1 MIFAIKKAKN
11 VTFIQKDLSHL
22 KYLVKTFLLLRL
34 KKMSVSQNLFHY
46 NGYFKETMVTSSRAD

>member
-11 VTFIQKDLSHL
+11 VTFIQKDLSHI

-34 KKMSVSQNLFHY
+34 KKMSVSQNLFH
-46 NGYFKETMVTSSRAD
+46 

>member
-22 KYLVKTFLLLRL
+22 KYLVRTILLLRL
-34 KKMSVSQNLFHY
+34 KKCLSAKIHFTKTAILEKQW
-46 NGYFKETMVTSSRAD
+46 